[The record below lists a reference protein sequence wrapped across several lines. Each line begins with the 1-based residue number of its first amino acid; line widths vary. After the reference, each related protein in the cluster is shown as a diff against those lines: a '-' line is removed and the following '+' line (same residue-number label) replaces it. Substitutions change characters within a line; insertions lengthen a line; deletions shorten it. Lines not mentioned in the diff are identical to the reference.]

1 VSALNTAERQVAHR
15 CYSELDAGKERGHES
30 LLEDIWAE
38 SWKKEYIRLGA
49 ISSTTSFR
57 HAATHA
63 NVYK

>member
-1 VSALNTAERQVAHR
+1 VFG
-15 CYSELDAGKERGHES
+15 GKRHES

-63 NVYK
+63 NVYKWYMKNVFD